1 MYFKEHFKNSN
12 KVLQIAIKYFFHDY
26 TASPKHLGGWEKFWD
41 CILGLHIGLEF
52 TKPPLSL
59 DEAMWTWK
67 SALLPWSLQKKLML
81 RGPGSSNNVAEY
93 SGIYVITMIATISGE

>member
-12 KVLQIAIKYFFHDY
+12 KVLQIAIKYLFHDY

-67 SALLPWSLQKKLML
+67 SALLL
-81 RGPGSSNNVAEY
+81 N
-93 SGIYVITMIATISGE
+93 YVIAMIPAEEINAERTWIKQ